1 MRYGKK
7 STSPFFLLSLLL
19 LFFSLNPCISKTLR
33 GTGLNFCTQVGFNDS
48 MCSESLRVL
57 HKMDDSQLETTPLRS
72 FFGLPKFSYL
82 MRTCPPTHISQAT
95 RDFDVAMRESLESI
109 LGAPL
114 CEWSW
119 LKALLPSSRGG
130 INLQSAFLYAP
141 AAFLASSSRSQIMV
155 GKIIGC
161 NFALPPYVSSTLSAL
176 SSAASRPD

>member
-82 MRTCPPTHISQAT
+82 MHTCPPTHISQAT
-95 RDFDVAMRESLESI
+95 RDFDVAMKESLESI

-119 LKALLPSSRGG
+119 LKALLPSSGEETPAFG
-130 INLQSAFLYAP
+130 SIACILTIFLFLY
-141 AAFLASSSRSQIMV
+141 FLLVFPFSHMHTYL
-155 GKIIGC
+155 C
-161 NFALPPYVSSTLSAL
+161 LCFLHE
-176 SSAASRPD
+176 